1 MKTLIICTA
10 VPASGKSSWANRYK
24 ASHPNTYIVS
34 SDGIRLELTNGNYHD
49 RSKQAEVWRVFSE
62 RIHEYGANEDA
73 TVILDALNDT
83 NELRRKYVVENPEFD
98 KYILAV
104 FSLNPERSKKLN
116 SERPRDAYVP
126 DEIMDILINKFEQP
140 TEEIKSLFDEIWEI
154 QWQKEKPKH

>member
-10 VPASGKSSWANRYK
+10 IPACGKSSWAKRYK
-24 ASHPNTYIVS
+24 NSHPNTYIVS
-34 SDGIRLELTNGNYHD
+34 SDEIRLELTGGNYHD
-49 RSKQAEVWRVFSE
+49 RSKQAEVWKVFSE

-104 FSLNPERSKKLN
+104 FSFNPERSKLVN
-116 SERPRDAYVP
+116 GERPKTAFVP
-126 DEIMDILINKFEQP
+126 DEVMDILINKFEQP
-140 TEEIKSLFDEIWEI
+140 TEEIKSLFDEIWNIE
-154 QWQKEKPKH
+154 WSEKKPE